1 MIRDALD
8 ILNPRARFT
17 ATGTFY
23 QEMPESAD
31 IGGISFPYED
41 VDPSSRDFRRL
52 FSNFQA
58 LTAGEI
64 AIRTNA
70 RLPFRANQY
79 IVLSSGEMYIITS
92 VQTDRSRAPKQA
104 MRFVG
109 IPVGVEFVLR
119 MVNVPNPWGIA

>member
-8 ILNPRARFT
+8 ILNPRSRFT
-17 ATGTFY
+17 ATATY
-23 QEMPESAD
+23 YKEMPESAD

-52 FSNFQA
+52 FSNFQTFA
-58 LTAGEI
+58 AGEI

-70 RLPFRANQY
+70 RLPFRANQRV
-79 IVLSSGEMYIITS
+79 VLPSGEMYIITG

-104 MRFVG
+104 MRFAG
-109 IPVGVEFVLR
+109 IPVGVEYVLR
-119 MVNVPNPWGIA
+119 MVFVPNPWEIA